1 MYSGDPTNSF
11 NMTSYHFFLA
21 IVLQNV
27 SNQYN
32 QSFRDSWSDF
42 YPYNA
47 LNGVLLIT
55 KWNQMSFI
63 SLDKFFVFGQ
73 FILSSLN
80 CSVRHLTI
88 YVIVPQLRSTLQFS
102 WSSKGAVNYSLTNC

>member
-1 MYSGDPTNSF
+1 MV
-11 NMTSYHFFLA
+11 LA
-21 IVLQNV
+21 IALQNV
-27 SNQYN
+27 PNKRKPKTLSETR
-32 QSFRDSWSDF
+32 SGFS
-42 YPYNA
+42 PYNA
-47 LNGVLLIT
+47 LNGVLLIL

-73 FILSSLN
+73 FILSNLN

-102 WSSKGAVNYSLTNC
+102 WSSKGAVNYSLTKC